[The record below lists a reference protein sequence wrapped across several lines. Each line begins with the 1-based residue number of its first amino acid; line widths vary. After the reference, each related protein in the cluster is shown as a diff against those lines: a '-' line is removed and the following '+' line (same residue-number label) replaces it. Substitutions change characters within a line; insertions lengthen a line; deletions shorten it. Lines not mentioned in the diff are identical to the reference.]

1 MRKLMTILVACFAI
15 ASLEASQK
23 PLFSDTA
30 ALRTVDLS
38 GDWKEIGRSQQ
49 NDIGIV
55 EYVPI
60 DQSPANWTD
69 LICFQRIN
77 KTSSNKGTTQSI
89 DHFLK
94 AMQASTLS
102 AFPGR
107 KATFNVI
114 EKSKSEA
121 IYEWSLQEPYKNV
134 QPQHEVVRVFLSKKA
149 IHRVGYTKRN
159 QMMSSQEHDFWL
171 GTLKSS
177 ALVIPCEVAL
187 KQPKELMSCVN
198 RLEEAYDLGIFSDW
212 KVTTAVETDAGACV
226 RDRLAPLTEK
236 GYKSASLLSVVMPCV
251 KMTIDEACSIIASL
265 EMAKRST
272 SLTLEILE
280 KSPTEI
286 VLFSAC
292 PEKNGYVNTIIRV
305 FLTDNTVYAFSVSEH
320 QSSALNTEELA
331 HWQQVL
337 KQIRPKAET
346 AHSTVV
352 SL

>member
-1 MRKLMTILVACFAI
+1 MTILVACFAI

-134 QPQHEVVRVFLSKKA
+134 QPQHEVVRVFLSKNA
-149 IHRVGYTKRN
+149 IHRVGYTKKN
-159 QMMSSQEHDFWL
+159 QMMSSQEHDLWL

-177 ALVIPCEVAL
+177 AIVIPTEIAL
-187 KQPKELMSCVN
+187 KQPKDLMSCVS
-198 RLEEAYDLGIFSDW
+198 RLEEGYDLGLFGDW
-212 KVTTAVETDAGACV
+212 EVTCALETVDGNCIRERSAPPTEQDYKSVVLSTKVTPHVT
-226 RDRLAPLTEK
+226 
-236 GYKSASLLSVVMPCV
+236 MN
-251 KMTIDEACSIIASL
+251 INEACHSARAIERA
-265 EMAKRST
+265 MPST
-272 SLTLEILE
+272 TFTTAILE
-280 KSPTEI
+280 KSPTEAFLSI
-286 VLFSAC
+286 IWQ
-292 PEKNGYVNTIIRV
+292 EKNGYVNTIQRIFIVDDTEYCFCVR
-305 FLTDNTVYAFSVSEH
+305 ERR
-320 QSSALNTEELA
+320 SSAFNAEELA

-337 KQIRPKAET
+337 RQIKLKVDSAT
-346 AHSTVV
+346 NTVA